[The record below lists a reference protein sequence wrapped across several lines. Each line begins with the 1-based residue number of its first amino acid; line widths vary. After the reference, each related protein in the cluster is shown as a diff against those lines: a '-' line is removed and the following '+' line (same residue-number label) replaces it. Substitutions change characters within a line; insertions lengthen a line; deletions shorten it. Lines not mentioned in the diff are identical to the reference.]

1 MGRRHRLK
9 IPSAMDWHWVWFLYL
24 LWAWISSY
32 IKWKY
37 KSICT
42 AKNNKIKWEL
52 LKCWPYLYTTQLVR
66 PKLRWRD
73 MSIDMSIL
81 SHQIVCVCVL
91 VTQSCPTLYNSM
103 GNARHGISQTRT
115 LEWLAISFSRGSSWP
130 RGWNHHLLCCTG
142 SPTLQAD
149 SLPTEPPGKPVIKC
163 TINAMGLNHPKTIP
177 TPQSMEK
184 LSFTKLVPGA
194 KKVGDHCS
202 RPQPNKMTGLAGGT
216 LNPEIPFSKRRPGWE
231 PRGQALAWATTS
243 ASGSPRPVVASV
255 LHRRKERPFP
265 PGLGCRHCPYFLA
278 GNKFPNIFL
287 FLPLTFNLECIS
299 RETLLCL
306 LLIHTHWAHQNQN
319 YLVITAGFTGCPLG
333 SVKISVLQKQEVSTE
348 G

>member
-115 LEWLAISFSRGSSWP
+115 LEWGAIPSSRGSSQP
-130 RGWNHHLLCCTG
+130 RDWSQVSHTG
-142 SPTLQAD
+142 GRFL
-149 SLPTEPPGKPVIKC
+149 
-163 TINAMGLNHPKTIP
+163 TI
-177 TPQSMEK
+177 
-184 LSFTKLVPGA
+184 
-194 KKVGDHCS
+194 
-202 RPQPNKMTGLAGGT
+202 
-216 LNPEIPFSKRRPGWE
+216 
-231 PRGQALAWATTS
+231 WATRYSKTK
-243 ASGSPRPVVASV
+243 PNLLVKKQ
-255 LHRRKERPFP
+255 KEKELK
-265 PGLGCRHCPYFLA
+265 GLSL
-278 GNKFPNIFL
+278 N
-287 FLPLTFNLECIS
+287 
-299 RETLLCL
+299 
-306 LLIHTHWAHQNQN
+306 
-319 YLVITAGFTGCPLG
+319 
-333 SVKISVLQKQEVSTE
+333 
-348 G
+348 